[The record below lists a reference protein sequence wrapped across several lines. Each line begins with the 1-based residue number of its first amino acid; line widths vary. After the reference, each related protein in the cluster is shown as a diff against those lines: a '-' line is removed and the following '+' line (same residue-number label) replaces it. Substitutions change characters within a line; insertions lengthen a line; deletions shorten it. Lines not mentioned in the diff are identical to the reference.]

1 MVYAPFRTTI
11 AGMAFLAAITA
22 EGHSDDT
29 TVVTIPPSYAF
40 SDEFGGFTIVT
51 IHGIGTRDDPVHI
64 VQRFWTA
71 GPATLVIRATRPINP
86 FGGPADYSTGTI
98 HMVLDI
104 TNDSGVPW
112 IGFELE
118 LQEKFDE
125 PSVFGDGLSFDQR
138 RFDRETAS
146 SDAFADAHYDFEPY
160 DRLLFEN
167 GFVDP
172 RKRAEFRFLITDPT
186 PAQTFYVRLDPAHPR
201 FMNA

>member
-1 MVYAPFRTTI
+1 MEYGPLRTVI
-11 AGMAFLAAITA
+11 AGMALLAAITA
-22 EGHSDDT
+22 EGQSADT
-29 TVVTIPPSYAF
+29 TAATIPPPYAF
-40 SDEFGGFTIVT
+40 SDELGGFSIVT

-64 VQRFWTA
+64 VQRFRTA

-86 FGGPADYSTGTI
+86 HGRPADYSTGTI

-146 SDAFADAHYDFEPY
+146 SDAFADTHYDFEPY

-172 RKRAEFRFLITDPT
+172 HKRAEFRFLITDPT
-186 PAQTFYVRLDPAHPR
+186 PSQTFYLRLDPRIPAS
-201 FMNA
+201 